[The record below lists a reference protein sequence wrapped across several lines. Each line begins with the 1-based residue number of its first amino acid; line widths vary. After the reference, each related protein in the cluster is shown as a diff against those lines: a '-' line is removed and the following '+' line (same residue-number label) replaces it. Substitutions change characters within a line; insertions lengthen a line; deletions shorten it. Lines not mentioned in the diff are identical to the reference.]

1 MGICTRGL
9 KNRIVNGIELYSV
22 SSVAT
27 DIYQREAHQQKD
39 LTNEEL
45 ELKLTALALS
55 AKKVGEVS
63 DIKDMYQFG
72 GFFMTINKRT
82 RKIETVHWSHDNHHS
97 KINQFQIELLKEN
110 YLKLGLT
117 VNGNVA

>member
-1 MGICTRGL
+1 MHIRNL
-9 KNRIVNGIELYSV
+9 SNRIVNGVELYSV

-27 DIYQREAHQQKD
+27 DAYQREAHQQAD

-45 ELKLTALALS
+45 ELKLTALVLS

-72 GFFMTINKRT
+72 GFFMTVNKRT
-82 RKIETVHWSHDNHHS
+82 RKIETVHWSHDNHRS
-97 KINQFQIELLKEN
+97 KINQFQIEHLKEN